1 VAISAWFGTMSV
13 VVAIRDGAA
22 GLAFLLLAGFVSANV
37 RRLAAEKGLDNFLL
51 RAWDYAAA
59 FLPRAFGM
67 AWREK
72 WWFWVTFGLSVGI
85 AVSLWIVSLSLPTTN
100 NNVAETTAALR
111 TQIANLQA
119 ALDATTQQRD
129 EALRRAGMTPAP
141 PPVVFPPTADEI
153 RTKLSVWKN
162 ITQLTNDLARLL
174 DQGDAM
180 LDAWSADAQD
190 NQSLEATKAHQFA
203 GSIYNFRLKLEST
216 HDSLAGNYADIAEL
230 LREAV
235 RSGGRTPVPGTIFD
249 QLIRSS
255 ETFADELSGPAN
267 SFSELRD
274 RVDPSADILR
284 KDLQAVRNWGQRI
297 IHTATVNGDALAK
310 ASK

>member
-1 VAISAWFGTMSV
+1 
-13 VVAIRDGAA
+13 
-22 GLAFLLLAGFVSANV
+22 
-37 RRLAAEKGLDNFLL
+37 
-51 RAWDYAAA
+51 
-59 FLPRAFGM
+59 M